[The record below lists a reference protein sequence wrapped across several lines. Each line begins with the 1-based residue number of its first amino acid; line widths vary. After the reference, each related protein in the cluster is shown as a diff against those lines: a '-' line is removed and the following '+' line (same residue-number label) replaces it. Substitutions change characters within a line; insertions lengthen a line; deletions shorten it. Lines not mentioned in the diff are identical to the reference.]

1 MSFTQDQNH
10 QKTNSSVKV
19 RSVDHTHDRSVLP
32 HAVIYSTTSNLSGVN
47 NPFMSPLEVMN
58 KTFPAP
64 KRRMRSKEL
73 GHRASNH
80 LCPNHTAEFPLVP
93 FSCDISL

>member
-1 MSFTQDQNH
+1 MSFTQDRNH
-10 QKTNSSVKV
+10 QKMNSSVKV
-19 RSVDHTHDRSVLP
+19 RSVDHKHGRSVLP
-32 HAVIYSTTSNLSGVN
+32 HAVIYSTTSNLRGVN
-47 NPFMSPLEVMN
+47 DPFMSPLEVMN

-73 GHRASNH
+73 GHRALNH
-80 LCPNHTAEFPLVP
+80 LCPNRTAEFPFVL